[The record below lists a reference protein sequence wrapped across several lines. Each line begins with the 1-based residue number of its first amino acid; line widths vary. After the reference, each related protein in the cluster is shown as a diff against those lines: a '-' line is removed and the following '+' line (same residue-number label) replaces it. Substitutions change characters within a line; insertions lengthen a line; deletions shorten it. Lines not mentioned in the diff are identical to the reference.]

1 MNLEDLIR
9 ETKPQYIP
17 VDKEEM
23 TKNVFKAIRNQTE
36 CTRKYKS
43 SWLKRGGA
51 VAGITVLVMVGTFA
65 SGFVSPTMARML
77 SQIPLINAAYNLL
90 ENPELSPQGV
100 RQAVTHG
107 FDIKVN
113 QVSSSNGITLTIN
126 NAYCAS
132 NEFAFD
138 MVESFNSN
146 VTERPV
152 IRTNDMQ
159 MSINGTRKLYNLDGG
174 TFTPTTDGK
183 YAGIVHFD
191 AHNMQP
197 YSLLPNQFNLDICIT
212 KIGNITGQWNFVVPL
227 SPKDVKDATKVFEP
241 MITKTFN
248 SITFTVQ
255 KVMVAP
261 SEIEIDCELK
271 QPLTII
277 DASTPHLK
285 QLAAYDQAGNRLSG
299 GIVAISKAQRN
310 GNSNIIK
317 ITAKYTPPTEPLSN
331 LTVKPDGG
339 LNGLSIPFALH

>member
-1 MNLEDLIR
+1 M
-9 ETKPQYIP
+9 
-17 VDKEEM
+17 
-23 TKNVFKAIRNQTE
+23 
-36 CTRKYKS
+36 
-43 SWLKRGGA
+43 G
-51 VAGITVLVMVGTFA
+51 GTFA
-65 SGFVSPTMARML
+65 SGFVSPAIASML
-77 SQIPLINAAYNLL
+77 SQIPLINTAYNLL
-90 ENPELSPQGV
+90 ENPALSPKGV
-100 RQAVTHG
+100 RQAVTQG

-113 QVSSSNGITLTIN
+113 QVSSNNGITLTIN
-126 NAYCAS
+126 NAYCAP

-138 MVESFNSN
+138 MVASFSSN
-146 VTERPV
+146 VTESPI
-152 IRTNDMQ
+152 IRTSDMQ
-159 MSINGTRKLYNLDGG
+159 ISINGTRKLYNLDGG
-174 TFTPTTDGK
+174 TFEPTADGK

-197 YSLLPNQFNLDICIT
+197 YSLLPNQFNLEVSIT
-212 KIGNITGQWNFVVPL
+212 KIGNITGQWNFIVPL
-227 SPKDVKDATKVFEP
+227 SSKDVKNATKVFEP

-299 GIVAISKAQRN
+299 GIVTISKAQRN

-331 LTVKPDGG
+331 LTVKADGG
-339 LNGLSIPFALH
+339 LNGLSIPFAMQYSQ